1 MECISRFCGLIW
13 HWVVSKD
20 VLTLLFAGLAVLFG
34 ALAYRISRITLTYMR
49 GRDLELDTRSGWI
62 EIHKAMIDLRV
73 QREFV
78 KLARSAMGAYMAGS
92 PNQFEERIRDV
103 TLATAQLRSQLD
115 RLNDEPL
122 IIELAA
128 FLDENKLTAQW
139 QTDEYE
145 KKFDAFVYKV
155 AMRSRPK

>member
-13 HWVVSKD
+13 HWVVSEA

-34 ALAYRISRITLTYMR
+34 ALAYRISKITLTYMR

-62 EIHKAMIDLRV
+62 EIHKAMINLRV

-78 KLARSAMGAYMAGS
+78 KLARGAMGASMSGS

-103 TLATAQLRSQLD
+103 ILATAQLRSQLD
-115 RLNDEPL
+115 RLNDDPL

-128 FLDENKLTAQW
+128 FLDDNKPTMQW
-139 QTDEYE
+139 QTDAYE
-145 KKFDAFVYKV
+145 QAFDGFVHKV
-155 AMRSRPK
+155 AFKSRPK